1 MNMKKQED
9 PLPPLNGFNIPG
21 VSFLFAYP
29 DISNQD
35 MQSHEAG
42 NELDKITQV
51 FPIQQRVCSY
61 KRGGTG
67 SI

>member
-51 FPIQQRVCSY
+51 FPIQQ
-61 KRGGTG
+61 
-67 SI
+67 